1 MTTDGENG
9 KVLAPP
15 ERAQTGL
22 YVRASKGLKLRDRKT
37 ERLAR
42 KVRAV
47 LPWLEPSDYPAVRA
61 WCELEYLAGQVYAV
75 LRAGSVVNA
84 VGEGK
89 RLLDDYRKLRL
100 AQAVYSR
107 ELGMTPAARMALKA
121 SGTRAAFDL
130 PSAMSEAEKAD
141 TGSPEDPSETIRP
154 NGARSADKPGK
165 SVRIGWCAG
174 IAATRPTW
182 GGCGPT
188 TGRKSG

>member
-1 MTTDGENG
+1 MSKDSKDG
-9 KVLAPP
+9 KDLAHP

-42 KVRAV
+42 KVRSV
-47 LPWLEPSDYPAVRA
+47 LTWLEPSDYPAVRA

-84 VGEGK
+84 AGEGK

-100 AQAVYSR
+100 AQAVYGR
-107 ELGMTPAARMALKA
+107 ELGMTPTARMALKA

-130 PSAMSEAEKAD
+130 AAEMARPVDATEETTTNADEAE
-141 TGSPEDPSETIRP
+141 TTET
-154 NGARSADKPGK
+154 DD
-165 SVRIGWCAG
+165 
-174 IAATRPTW
+174 
-182 GGCGPT
+182 
-188 TGRKSG
+188 

>member
-1 MTTDGENG
+1 MPVIGGMTAGGKDG
-9 KVLAPP
+9 KALAPP

-61 WCELEYLAGQVYAV
+61 WCELEYLGGQVYAV

-84 VGEGK
+84 AGEGE

-130 PSAMSEAEKAD
+130 PSAMSEAEEAD
-141 TGSPEDPSETIRP
+141 TVSPEDRSET
-154 NGARSADKPGK
+154 SD
-165 SVRIGWCAG
+165 
-174 IAATRPTW
+174 
-182 GGCGPT
+182 
-188 TGRKSG
+188 